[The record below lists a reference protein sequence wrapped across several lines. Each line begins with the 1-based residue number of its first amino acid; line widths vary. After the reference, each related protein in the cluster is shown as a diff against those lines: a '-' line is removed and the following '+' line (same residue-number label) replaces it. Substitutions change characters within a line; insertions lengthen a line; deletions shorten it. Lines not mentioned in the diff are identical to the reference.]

1 MGQAVR
7 IAIPSTDRGWGSAD
21 STGKGGLQSVS
32 GKKVVVA
39 VLSVMP
45 DLAKPSGPRDNVGEF
60 GQARAGRTGAN
71 ALSPDSSG
79 RPAGAEAG
87 LAG

>member
-1 MGQAVR
+1 M
-7 IAIPSTDRGWGSAD
+7 
-21 STGKGGLQSVS
+21 S

-45 DLAKPSGPRDNVGEF
+45 DLAKPSGPRDTVGEF